1 MIPKSIFVLLILIIN
16 SIEKRNLKSKKGI
29 FDETK
34 IKSLKL
40 KNRIFRGS
48 VIDCSFKDGHIS
60 KEGLKLY
67 EDLAKNEVGTI
78 FTGTAVVSDYNAF
91 DDNPEFRMDKDE
103 YIEEYKK
110 LVSLVHKYNANIMVQ
125 LIHNGMNTFSTN
137 KVIYGPSSLPLLNQ
151 KRNAVEMTKEDIL
164 RVEDDFVK
172 AAIRAKK
179 AGFDGIEIHAA
190 HLYLLSNFLSPQY
203 NKRNDEYGGND
214 ENRARFVVETI
225 KKVREA
231 VGNDIILSLK
241 IDSENDEKNGITE
254 QGFLTA
260 CKLGEKAG
268 LDLIQ
273 VSGFKW
279 TKERPKNG
287 PYYFEAAK
295 KLAEIVNIPVL
306 IVGGVRSIDDAEYI
320 LNNSKIEYIALS
332 RPLICEP
339 DIVKKWKN
347 GESKKSKC
355 VSCNNCLKDF
365 WDVGCVFNK
374 KKSK

>member
-1 MIPKSIFVLLILIIN
+1 
-16 SIEKRNLKSKKGI
+16 
-29 FDETK
+29 
-34 IKSLKL
+34 
-40 KNRIFRGS
+40 
-48 VIDCSFKDGHIS
+48 
-60 KEGLKLY
+60 
-67 EDLAKNEVGTI
+67 
-78 FTGTAVVSDYNAF
+78 
-91 DDNPEFRMDKDE
+91 MDKDE

-374 KKSK
+374 KNQNKNLN